1 MAKQYGRQ
9 VDKRSKVRTGHCSR
23 LQFPSCSLS
32 KDAKAGPQ
40 GSVGAD
46 AAGVGHAKS
55 GSMTDQ
61 LTRQHRMT
69 LDEAHLIL
77 NTKRDAELEKVLQVS
92 CSTLLQGLQ
101 LTVLSRTMSTSSNKI
116 ARRHRQLKVIP
127 ASHRQCARTRIICS
141 QKYCAH
147 ANE

>member
-1 MAKQYGRQ
+1 MGGRSTSGQ
-9 VDKRSKVRTGHCSR
+9 KCVPAVVHVFNSPHV
-23 LQFPSCSLS
+23 LFP

-77 NTKRDAELEKVLQVS
+77 NTKRDAELEKVLQVGD
-92 CSTLLQGLQ
+92 STLLQAFG
-101 LTVLSRTMSTSSNKI
+101 
-116 ARRHRQLKVIP
+116 
-127 ASHRQCARTRIICS
+127 
-141 QKYCAH
+141 
-147 ANE
+147 